1 MPTACPKAPRL
12 LVKIYYLR
20 VDGSSAISSTRVS
33 QSDATV
39 TVARHS
45 RGGHGKRLLFIG
57 DVIQSAG
64 GNLLVYLIYAYGS
77 TTVGACRLRGR
88 TGTHVRF
95 VVAGMR
101 LVQFSALFVQPHP

>member
-1 MPTACPKAPRL
+1 MTTGGGRCS
-12 LVKIYYLR
+12 LV
-20 VDGSSAISSTRVS
+20 VCF
-33 QSDATV
+33 QP
-39 TVARHS
+39 AR
-45 RGGHGKRLLFIG
+45 
-57 DVIQSAG
+57 
-64 GNLLVYLIYAYGS
+64 GNRRTCIPAIYAYGS